1 MKGGGRRG
9 RGRERETHHSRL
21 RIQRR
26 CGWGEVEEH
35 HGNGGLVGL
44 AEAADVL
51 EDVVAVALD
60 DVFYT
65 R

>member
-1 MKGGGRRG
+1 MG
-9 RGRERETHHSRL
+9 
-21 RIQRR
+21 
-26 CGWGEVEEH
+26 GEVEEDD
-35 HGNGGLVGL
+35 GDGGLVGL

-60 DVFYT
+60 DVGQ